1 LVAKVLEMFL
11 FLSIILKMDVPLPPL
26 PRKGRGALGNRAG
39 RYELHTREQVDD
51 GWWREDELPPLATT
65 VTDEVCRSVIS
76 RNTSPDVAFDR
87 SINPYRGCEH
97 GCVYCFA
104 RPTHAYLGL
113 SPGLDFETKLFAKP
127 DAPRRLAEELRKP
140 GYRPR
145 PIMLGANTDP
155 YQPVERKRQ
164 LTRGILEVLAE
175 FRHPVAIA
183 TKSALVVR
191 DLDILAA
198 MAEQRLVSVGVSITS
213 LEPALARVME
223 PHASA
228 PGKRLAAM
236 RALSEAGVPVAVMT
250 APLIPFVNDHELER
264 ILEQAAAHGARGA
277 NYVLLRL
284 PLELKELFTEWLEAH
299 FPDRA
304 ARVVGRLRDCR
315 DGQLYVADWG
325 TRMSG
330 SGEYAR
336 LLAQRFA
343 IACRRLGLVRGSAAA
358 HALDCSRFRPP
369 PKVGEQL
376 TLL

>member
-1 LVAKVLEMFL
+1 MRLA
-11 FLSIILKMDVPLPPL
+11 PPTAA
-26 PRKGRGALGNRAG
+26 RKGRGAVSNPAG
-39 RYELHTREQVDD
+39 RYEPVSREGIDD
-51 GWWREDELPPLATT
+51 GWWRDNDLPPLATT
-65 VTDEVCRSVIS
+65 VTDEACRSVIS
-76 RNTSPDVAFDR
+76 RNASPDVPFDR

-127 DAPRRLAEELRKP
+127 DAPGLLTAELSKP

-155 YQPVERKRQ
+155 YQPIERKRRI
-164 LTRGILEVLAE
+164 TRGILQVLAE

-191 DLDILAA
+191 DLDILAPLA
-198 MAEQRLVSVGVSITS
+198 KLGLVSVGLSITS
-213 LEPALARVME
+213 LDPHLARIME
-223 PHASA
+223 PRASA
-228 PGKRLAAM
+228 PSRRLAAV

-264 ILEQAAAHGARGA
+264 ILEAAAAAGASA
-277 NYVLLRL
+277 ASYVLLRL
-284 PLELKELFTEWLEAH
+284 PLELKELFGGWLEAH

-304 ARVVGRLRDCR
+304 ARVLGQMRDCR

-325 TRMSG
+325 TRMKG
-330 SGEYAR
+330 SGEYSK

-343 IACRRLGLVRGSAAA
+343 LACRRLGLNRGSAAA
-358 HALDCSRFRPP
+358 RPLDCSQFRVP
-369 PKVGEQL
+369 PKAGDQL
-376 TLL
+376 SLL

>member
-1 LVAKVLEMFL
+1 MHLA
-11 FLSIILKMDVPLPPL
+11 PPASA
-26 PRKGRGALGNRAG
+26 RKGRGAISNPDG
-39 RYELHTREQVDD
+39 RYEPLSRERIED
-51 GWWREDELPPLATT
+51 GWWRDDDLPPLATT
-65 VTDEVCRSVIS
+65 VTNETCRSVIS
-76 RNTSPDVAFDR
+76 RNTSPDVPFDR

-127 DAPRRLAEELRKP
+127 EAPRLLAAELSKP
-140 GYRPR
+140 GYQPR

-155 YQPVERKRQ
+155 YQPIERKRRI
-164 LTRGILEVLAE
+164 TRGILEVLAE

-191 DLDILAA
+191 DLDILAP
-198 MAEQRLVSVGVSITS
+198 MAERRLVSVGLSITS
-213 LEPALARVME
+213 LDPHLARVME
-223 PHASA
+223 PRAST
-228 PGKRLAAM
+228 PSRRLAAV

-264 ILEQAAAHGARGA
+264 ILEAAAGAGA
-277 NYVLLRL
+277 SGASYVLLRL
-284 PLELKELFTEWLEAH
+284 PLELKELFGGWLEAH

-304 ARVVGRLRDCR
+304 ARVLGRMRDCR

-325 TRMSG
+325 TRMQG
-330 SGEYAR
+330 TGEYSK

-343 IACRRLGLVRGSAAA
+343 LACRRLGLNRGSPAARS
-358 HALDCSRFRPP
+358 LDCSQFRAP
-369 PKVGEQL
+369 PKAGDQMSL
-376 TLL
+376 F